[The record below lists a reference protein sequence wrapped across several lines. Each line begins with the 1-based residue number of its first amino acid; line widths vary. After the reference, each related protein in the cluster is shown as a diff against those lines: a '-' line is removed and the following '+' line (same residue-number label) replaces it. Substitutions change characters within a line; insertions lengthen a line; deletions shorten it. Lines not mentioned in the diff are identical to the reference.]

1 MGLVSS
7 ETVRRCL
14 RGLSEERFVAF
25 VSTLWA
31 ARGAETTVVE
41 GPGLPV
47 VEARHSGRTRRLG
60 VVTGRWVPSGTEG
73 VDVLVLARPAST
85 VRGTDAFA
93 GRLVDSDDLHAMLL
107 YAVPRTAADDVC
119 RRFFDRPLAEERDPS
134 PTLTAPSPEH
144 SVSLVVGLLGLSL
157 LVASVFGGPILY
169 GETAPVFG
177 APASDGGDA
186 ADVTPTDPTAED
198 TSGTESPSAASS
210 FQSTTYPPGLGAG
223 GVVDHDA
230 IADAHANAVT
240 GQSYRLTIT
249 HREYVEGVPSAYRR
263 ETVFVA
269 EPTVYRT
276 ELEGAGNLE
285 RGSLVVAGVE
295 AYADGERRYQRRVV
309 ADEFDRSYTVET
321 DTVRGVRNGEG
332 RYADRVEQYV
342 DWFLSVSDSAI
353 VDSFERD
360 GVRYYWLRLGAD
372 PYAGVENSTGSALID
387 ENGVVH
393 EVRREY
399 DYPGGEGVSAAVSI
413 RYTDV
418 GTTTVSPPGWYEER
432 VGTEGTTANATTMP
446 TTGTG
451 DETATPATGAAN
463 ETETPVA
470 TRTPTRTGGDGGY

>member
-1 MGLVSS
+1 MGLVSN
-7 ETVRRCL
+7 ETVRRRL

-25 VSTLWA
+25 VSALWA
-31 ARGAETTVVE
+31 ARGAETNVVA
-41 GPGLPV
+41 GPGLSV
-47 VEARHSGRTRRLG
+47 VEARHRGRTRRLG
-60 VVTGRWVPSGTEG
+60 VVTGRSVPSEPES
-73 VDVLVLARPAST
+73 VDVLVLARPASA
-85 VRGTDAFA
+85 VRGTDAFT
-93 GRLVDSDDLHAMLL
+93 GRLVDSDDVRTMLL
-107 YAVPRTAADDVC
+107 YAVPRTAADDIC

-134 PTLTAPSPEH
+134 PTTTAPGPDH
-144 SVSLVVGLLGLSL
+144 SVSLVVGLVGLSL
-157 LVASVFGGPILY
+157 LVAGVFGGPILY
-169 GETAPVFG
+169 GETSPVFG
-177 APASDGGDA
+177 APASDGADPVS
-186 ADVTPTDPTAED
+186 DVTTADPASENA
-198 TSGTESPSAASS
+198 SETESAAASS

-230 IADAHANAVT
+230 LADAHANAVT

-249 HREYVEGVPSAYRR
+249 HREYVDGKPAAYRR

-269 EPTVYRT
+269 EPTLYRT
-276 ELEGAGNLE
+276 ELEGAGDLE

-309 ADEFDRSYTVET
+309 ADEFDRRYTVET
-321 DTVRGVRNGEG
+321 DAVRGVRNGEG

-353 VDSFERD
+353 VDSFERGD
-360 GVRYYWLRLGAD
+360 VRYYWVRLGAD
-372 PYAGVENSTGSALID
+372 PYAGVENSTGSALVD

-399 DYPGGEGVSAAVSI
+399 DYPGSEGVSAAVSI

-418 GTTTVSPPGWYEER
+418 GTTTVSPPEWYEER
-432 VGTEGTTANATTMP
+432 VGTDGETANATTMP
-446 TTGTG
+446 TTDTG